1 MDDMGYGDMGINGD
15 PALETPN
22 LDRMAHEGMHLTD
35 HYSAAPIC
43 SPSRAALLTGRLPI
57 RNGFYTTNIK
67 GRNSYVPQEM
77 TGGIYKSEILISELL
92 AWVSA
97 SLAIGLSK
105 IIQLTDLFLRSLVI
119 ATRLSASGISVTIS
133 PSSGL

>member
-15 PALETPN
+15 PALETPH

-97 SLAIGLSK
+97 S
-105 IIQLTDLFLRSLVI
+105 
-119 ATRLSASGISVTIS
+119 
-133 PSSGL
+133 